1 MSIINRFLAVVT
13 EPQFKLAR
21 DLTAMAIADGQIT
34 PEEKEAMSILCHLE
48 GVDENQLMENLRG
61 NYDHVDSEMPQSRKD
76 KEAYLKNLIQIIGAD
91 DYSAPQEVF
100 LFQVIAG
107 KMGLNQMEVIGLFLS
122 TATHRYFKG
131 DTGAKVLHSFLKNCI
146 DPKGKNERDNRDN
159 LFSIYDT
166 IAQNTERLSDP
177 EADRELLLQNLERAT
192 ETFME
197 NQILIKEFQNLNLDF
212 ISMLKE
218 EELRA
223 LRKYF

>member
-1 MSIINRFLAVVT
+1 
-13 EPQFKLAR
+13 
-21 DLTAMAIADGQIT
+21 
-34 PEEKEAMSILCHLE
+34 
-48 GVDENQLMENLRG
+48 MENLRG

-177 EADRELLLQNLERAT
+177 EADRELLRQNLERAT

-197 NQILIKEFQNLNLDF
+197 NHILIKEFQNMNLDF